1 MLTEILSVAFLVG
14 VPIWLVI
21 EEVLHKS
28 HIRAHAARVPGAR
41 RRGRQTVA
49 SGRLSHAA

>member
-21 EEVLHKS
+21 EEVLHRS
-28 HIRAHAARVPGAR
+28 HIRAKAARVVGVR
-41 RRGRQTVA
+41 RSGRETVA
-49 SGRLSHAA
+49 ADRLTHAA

>member
-1 MLTEILSVAFLVG
+1 MLTEILSAAFLVG

-28 HIRAHAARVPGAR
+28 QIRAHAARVLGAR
-41 RRGRQTVA
+41 RRVRQTVP
-49 SGRLSHAA
+49 SDRLTHAA

>member
-21 EEVLHKS
+21 EKVLHRS
-28 HIRAHAARVPGAR
+28 HIHAKTAD
-41 RRGRQTVA
+41 
-49 SGRLSHAA
+49 RLTRPA